1 MARHYKKWE
10 DHTPRWQREQSRKG
24 LSQKRWNAWLKLS
37 EKTRK
42 TTDPRQY
49 ASGKGI
55 ADQRRERKI
64 QQAVARIRSATPQSA
79 RTSVIQ
85 NNVRKMSDKDLEW
98 TLKASPK
105 SIRQRASNKHVQG
118 YPTNPWWYR

>member
-1 MARHYKKWE
+1 VARYYKKWE
-10 DHTPRWQREQSRKG
+10 DHSPRWQREQTRKG
-24 LSQKRWNAWLKLS
+24 LSKNRWNAWLKLS
-37 EKTRK
+37 DKTRK
-42 TTDPRQY
+42 ATDPSQY
-49 ASGKGI
+49 ASGKSI

-64 QQAVARIRSATPQSA
+64 QQAVQKVKSANSQAA

-85 NNVRKMSDKDLEW
+85 RNVRKMSDKDLDW

-105 SIRQRASNKHVQG
+105 QIRERASKKHVQG